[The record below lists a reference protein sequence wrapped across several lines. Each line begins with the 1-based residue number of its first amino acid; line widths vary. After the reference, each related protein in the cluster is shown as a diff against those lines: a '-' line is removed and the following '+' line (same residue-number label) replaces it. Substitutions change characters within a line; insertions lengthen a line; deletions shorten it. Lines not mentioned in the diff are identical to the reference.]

1 MISYKFS
8 IKSPE
13 KAFIFE
19 QMSREIDDYEDMEEL
34 KTDFKAWIKLCLKQK
49 EMVEDLLQKSI
60 SHELDE
66 KSKD

>member
-1 MISYKFS
+1 MISDKFS

-13 KAFIFE
+13 KAFMFE

-34 KTDFKAWIKLCLKQK
+34 KPDYKAWINLCLKQK
-49 EMVEDLLQKSI
+49 EMVEDLLKKSI